1 MTTTSQ
7 QYIITISELMTAQV
21 MISQQITFDTAALQ
35 PLANPSTNN
44 VPALMKWAV
53 EGFPYNYT
61 ILTMNLSSPENG
73 LINPTRGSTYE
84 YASELLGVDLSQA
97 VADFGSNFQGMK
109 FTYMTLPTSVMVLV
123 SKEDYPMRSIEI

>member
-1 MTTTSQ
+1 MSSSQ

-21 MISQQITFDTAALQ
+21 MISQQITFDTAALC

-61 ILTMNLSSPENG
+61 ILNMSLSPAVGNG
-73 LINPTRGSTYE
+73 INNPIRGNTYD
-84 YASELLGVDLSQA
+84 YASQLLGTDLSQA
-97 VADFGSNFQGMK
+97 VANFGSNFQGMK
-109 FTYMTLPTSVMVLV
+109 FSYMTLQNSVMVLV
-123 SKEDYPMRSIEI
+123 SKCD

>member
-1 MTTTSQ
+1 MSSSQ

-21 MISQQITFDTAALQ
+21 MISQQITFDTAALH

-61 ILTMNLSSPENG
+61 VLNMSLTPVENR
-73 LINPTRGSTYE
+73 IPTPNRGDTYQ
-84 YASELLGVDLSQA
+84 YASQLLGTDLSQA
-97 VADFGSNFQGMK
+97 VANFGSNFQGMK
-109 FTYMTLPTSVMVLV
+109 FSYMTLPSSVLVLV
-123 SKEDYPMRSIEI
+123 SKVD

>member
-1 MTTTSQ
+1 MSSNQ

-21 MISQQITFDTAALQ
+21 MISQQITFDTAALR

-61 ILTMNLSSPENG
+61 VLNMSLTPVENR
-73 LINPTRGSTYE
+73 IPIPNRGDTYQ
-84 YASELLGVDLSQA
+84 YASQLLGTDLSQA
-97 VADFGSNFQGMK
+97 VANFGSNFQGMK
-109 FTYMTLPTSVMVLV
+109 FSYMTLPSSVLVLV
-123 SKEDYPMRSIEI
+123 SKVD

>member
-1 MTTTSQ
+1 MSSSQ

-21 MISQQITFDTAALQ
+21 MISQQITFDTAALH

-61 ILTMNLSSPENG
+61 VLNMSLTPVENR
-73 LINPTRGSTYE
+73 IPNPNRGDTYQ
-84 YASELLGVDLSQA
+84 YVSQLLGTDLSQA
-97 VADFGSNFQGMK
+97 VANFGSNFQGMK
-109 FTYMTLPTSVMVLV
+109 FSYMTLPSSVLVLV
-123 SKEDYPMRSIEI
+123 SKVD

>member
-1 MTTTSQ
+1 MSSSQ

-21 MISQQITFDTAALQ
+21 MISQQITFDTAALH

-61 ILTMNLSSPENG
+61 VLNMSLTPVENR
-73 LINPTRGSTYE
+73 IPTPNRGDTYQ
-84 YASELLGVDLSQA
+84 YVSQLLGTDLSQA
-97 VADFGSNFQGMK
+97 VANFGSNFQGMK
-109 FTYMTLPTSVMVLV
+109 FSYMTLPSSVLVLV
-123 SKEDYPMRSIEI
+123 SKVD